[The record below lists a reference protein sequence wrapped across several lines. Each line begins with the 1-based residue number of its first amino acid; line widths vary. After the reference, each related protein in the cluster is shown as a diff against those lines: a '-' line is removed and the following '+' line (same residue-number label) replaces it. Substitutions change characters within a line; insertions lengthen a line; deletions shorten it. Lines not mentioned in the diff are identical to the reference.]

1 MWGHDRSWLPP
12 EQQAEA
18 RNLRLQNAAKGLRRP
33 VQVMDGNYQLM
44 SGVCPWWDRVTKDSK
59 TG

>member
-18 RNLRLQNAAKGLRRP
+18 RNLRLQNATKGLRRP
-33 VQVMDGNYQLM
+33 VQVMEGNYQLM
-44 SGVCPWWDRVTKDSK
+44 AGVCPWWNSVTKDTK
-59 TG
+59 AG